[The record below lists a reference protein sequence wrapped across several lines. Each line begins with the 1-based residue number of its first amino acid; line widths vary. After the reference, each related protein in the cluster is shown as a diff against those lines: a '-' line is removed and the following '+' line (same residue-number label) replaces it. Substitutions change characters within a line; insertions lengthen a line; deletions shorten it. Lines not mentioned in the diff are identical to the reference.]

1 MKILFTG
8 ASSLTGMWFV
18 QELVYAGHE
27 VIACYRSELSSY
39 QGLRRQRIDRIAHT
53 CHQQFNCPF
62 GSEAFLN
69 LIKNYTW
76 DLFCHHAADVANY
89 KSLDFDVSAALGNN
103 TRNMKKVL
111 EQLREKGCR
120 KILLTG
126 SVFEQGEGIGS
137 EELRAVS
144 PYGLSKGLTSACFN
158 FYASLLGLKLGKF
171 VIPNPFGPFEEIRYT
186 SYLAQAWFA
195 GHSPSV
201 NTPDYIRD
209 NIPVSLLAKAYAA
222 FAIRLSETAGFE
234 KTNPSFYRETQGL
247 FTKRFAHEMAS
258 RLNLACRYD
267 LKKQVEFAEP
277 LERVNSQPLDH
288 QALGWSESQAWD
300 ELAHYYKATY
310 GQR

>member
-18 QELVYAGHE
+18 QELVRAGHE
-27 VIACYRSELSSY
+27 VIACYRSARSSY
-39 QGLRRQRIDRIAHT
+39 QGLRRQRIDRLTQT
-53 CHQQFNCPF
+53 CRQQFNCPF
-62 GSEAFLN
+62 GSEVFIN
-69 LIKNYTW
+69 LIQNNTW

-89 KSLDFDVSAALGNN
+89 KSPDFDVSAALGNN
-103 TRNMKKVL
+103 TRNLKKVL
-111 EQLREKGCR
+111 EQLHEKGCR

-137 EELRAVS
+137 EDLRAVS

-158 FYASLLGLKLGKF
+158 FYAQLLGLKLGKF
-171 VIPNPFGPFEEIRYT
+171 VIPNPFGPYEEIRYT

-195 GHSPSV
+195 GQSPSV

-222 FAIRLSETAGFE
+222 FAIHLSETAGFE
-234 KTNPSFYRETQGL
+234 KINPSFYRETQGL
-247 FTKRFAHEMAS
+247 FTKRFAYEMS
-258 RLNLACRYD
+258 PRLNLLCRYD

-288 QALGWSESQAWD
+288 QALGWGESQAWD
-300 ELAHYYKATY
+300 ELAHYYEATY